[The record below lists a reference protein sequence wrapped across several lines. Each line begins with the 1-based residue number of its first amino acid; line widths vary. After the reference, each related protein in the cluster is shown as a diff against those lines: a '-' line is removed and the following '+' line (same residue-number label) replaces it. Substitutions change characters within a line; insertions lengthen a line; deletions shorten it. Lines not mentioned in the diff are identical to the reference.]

1 MINNDTLRRLRYAL
15 TLNDNKVVAIFKLA
29 GMDIPPYHL
38 ANIMRKEDEDGFVL
52 CQNDV
57 LVAFLDGLII
67 HLRGKQEGREPQP
80 WPRGQYLSNNE
91 VLRKIRIALELKGQ
105 NIIEIMSLAGFK
117 VSKSEL
123 SALFRKADHRNYKEC
138 GNQFLRNFITGL
150 TMRNRKDTSVA
161 NPAEPVVN
169 QSETGKAGT
178 GKTGIGKTESGDSE
192 AGKSEKPAAIDP
204 WKKSR

>member
-15 TLNDNKVVAIFKLA
+15 KLNDNKVVAIFKLA

-38 ANIMRKEDEDGFVL
+38 ANIMRKEDEEGFVL
-52 CQNDV
+52 CQNDA

-67 HLRGKQEGREPQP
+67 HLRGKQEGREPKP
-80 WPRGQYLSNNE
+80 WPHGQYLSNNE
-91 VLRKIRIALELKGQ
+91 VLRKIRIALELKDQ
-105 NIIEIMSLAGFK
+105 DIIEIMSLAGFK

-150 TMRNRKDTSVA
+150 TKRNRKEA
-161 NPAEPVVN
+161 
-169 QSETGKAGT
+169 SEVDAAVE
-178 GKTGIGKTESGDSE
+178 KTQKPEE
-192 AGKSEKPAAIDP
+192 KQEEKPEKPAGIDP